1 MNLNLPNRLTVL
13 RVILI
18 PFFMFFIIF
27 PVVPDIAGRVI
38 SAAIF
43 ILTAFTDF
51 LDGMIARKFN
61 MITDF
66 GKFLDPLADKM
77 MIFAALLSILVKYSD
92 VKPFVYIFVWAAFII
107 ILREMAVTSLRML
120 VNNKS
125 GKVIAAAW
133 LGKVKT
139 FTQMTGIV
147 VILLEPVIVPETS
160 VLSGTYIFSYIFL
173 ALMTIMTVWSGIDY
187 MRAYFPLLDPNK

>member
-1 MNLNLPNRLTVL
+1 MKLNLPNRLTVL

-27 PVVPDIAGRVI
+27 PVVPDVFGRIIA
-38 SAAIF
+38 AAIF
-43 ILTAFTDF
+43 ILTALTDF

-66 GKFLDPLADKM
+66 GKFMDPLADKM
-77 MIFAALLSILVKYSD
+77 MVFAALLSILVKYSD
-92 VKPFVYIFVWAAFII
+92 VKPFSYIFVWAAFII
-107 ILREMAVTSLRML
+107 ILREMAVTSLRLL

-125 GKVIAAAW
+125 GTVIAAAW

-139 FTQMTGIV
+139 FSQMTGIV
-147 VILLEPVIVPETS
+147 VILLEPVVIPQSS
-160 VLSGTYIFSYIFL
+160 VLHGTYLFSYIFL
-173 ALMTIMTVWSGIDY
+173 AFMTVMTVWSGIDY
-187 MRAYFPLLDPNK
+187 MKAYFPLLDPNK